1 MSSMTT
7 SLHILNVW
15 SQEWNQYHQSWQ
27 SGVTNTLKSIIFT
40 ELEDYIREIYDYEWA
55 VILLTKSL
63 QFWISEDNNDPGINI
78 LDNVESI
85 ITQNSI
91 RFSELDY
98 YRHKY
103 LRLCV
108 SYVFNDNK
116 LTIMNKWSQ
125 QWFLYQHSRQS
136 GVNNDTS
143 INILDKV
150 ESIITQDSMTFTE
163 LEYYGHKYLRLCVS
177 CVFDDQ

>member
-103 LRLCV
+103 LRLWM
-108 SYVFNDNK
+108 SGFFNDQRF
-116 LTIMNKWSQ
+116 TILNKWSQ
-125 QWFLYQHSRQS
+125 QWSLYQHSRQS
-136 GVNNDTS
+136 GVNNNSRFYDIYWVRGLQAQIST
-143 INILDKV
+143 I
-150 ESIITQDSMTFTE
+150 MRE
-163 LEYYGHKYLRLCVS
+163 LSL
-177 CVFDDQ
+177 QW